1 VQGGGSTEPKWLL
14 IVNINPGAPG
24 GGSAAQYFIGE
35 FDGHTFTADNAEP
48 YTPPSGDVLADFEGA
63 DYGAWSTS
71 GTAFGTGPSHGPT
84 TGQRPIAQYEGSGFV
99 NSRQPNDAAQGTLTS
114 PAFEITDDYINF
126 LIGGSDLP
134 NLAGLPGQTTI
145 NLLVGGDVVR
155 SATGFGDEWLDWK
168 SWDVS
173 DLRGHTARIQIL
185 DRSASGHILV
195 DQITQ
200 ADEAATSGTD
210 RARWV
215 DWGHDFYASIT
226 FENVP
231 NDRQLLVGWMNNW
244 TYGSLIPTSP
254 WRSTQS
260 EPRDVSLRRIA
271 GKTELVQHP
280 APELNKLH
288 TGPVYTVTNRSVKG
302 THGLLGA
309 GSRGQA
315 LDIRATFD
323 SGSADRFGLKVFVGG
338 GEETVIGYDNDAR
351 EVYVDRRQSGDASFH
366 PQFASVSHAP
376 LRLPQSG
383 KLKLRVLVDHSSVE
397 VFADKGQRVLTDQV
411 FPSASSDGVQL
422 FAEGGRATVDSLN
435 MWQMESIWWPDTV
448 R

>member
-1 VQGGGSTEPKWLL
+1 
-14 IVNINPGAPG
+14 
-24 GGSAAQYFIGE
+24 
-35 FDGHTFTADNAEP
+35 
-48 YTPPSGDVLADFEGA
+48 
-63 DYGAWSTS
+63 
-71 GTAFGTGPSHGPT
+71 
-84 TGQRPIAQYEGSGFV
+84 
-99 NSRQPNDAAQGTLTS
+99 
-114 PAFEITDDYINF
+114 
-126 LIGGSDLP
+126 
-134 NLAGLPGQTTI
+134 
-145 NLLVGGDVVR
+145 
-155 SATGFGDEWLDWK
+155 
-168 SWDVS
+168 
-173 DLRGHTARIQIL
+173 
-185 DRSASGHILV
+185 
-195 DQITQ
+195 
-200 ADEAATSGTD
+200 
-210 RARWV
+210 V

-231 NDRQLLVGWMNNW
+231 NDRRLLVGWMNNW
-244 TYGSLIPTSP
+244 TYGSLIPTWP

-271 GKTELVQHP
+271 RRTELVQHP

-288 TGPVYTVTNRSVKG
+288 TTPGYTVTNRGITG
-302 THGLLGA
+302 TRSLLGA

-315 LDIRATFD
+315 LDIQATFD

-338 GEETVIGYDNDAR
+338 GEETVIGYDTAAQ
-351 EVYVDRRQSGDASFH
+351 EVYVDRRQSGDVSFH

-397 VFADKGQRVLTDQV
+397 VFADQGQRVLTDQV

-422 FAEGGRATVDSLN
+422 FAEGGPATVDTLK